1 MTLRTHD
8 EKAAQLRHTIP
19 QLNISTAACHVGG
32 NGHGRFLTGIGNNL
46 RFLLMELGIQHAV
59 RNIALLQDMAELLRL
74 GYGSGA
80 DQHRLPL
87 GVDFCHIVGN
97 CLVLGTLCFVNNI
110 RMIDTGNRLV
120 GRNDDY
126 RQLVDFQELVFLCL
140 CRTGHAG
147 QLVVHAEIVLE
158 GNGCQCLGLPAYLQP
173 FLCLNCLMQAV
184 RIAAP
189 LHQAACK
196 LVNDDN
202 LAILDYIIPVT
213 LHQCL
218 GPQGS
223 RKAVG
228 HLNILRVV
236 EVLYPYQLL
245 NLRHSAVSRRHGLC
259 LFVNSVVNAFLQMLH
274 CLCHLHI
281 AVGGLG
287 AGTGDNQRC
296 PRLINENAVHL
307 VHDGEVQLSLHHLVQ
322 VYHHVVTEVIKAVF
336 IIGTKG
342 NITVIG
348 KFALREIHVMAD
360 KPHTQSQEVIQP
372 AHLNAVALCQVVI
385 DCHHMHALACQ
396 GIQVGRQGSNQC
408 LALTCTH
415 LGNLAFVETD
425 TAHHLHIKMTH
436 AQHALGSLPDYGKGL
451 RQNIVK
457 SLTGCQPVL
466 EFFRIACQ

>member
-8 EKAAQLRHTIP
+8 EKTAQLRHTIP

-110 RMIDTGNRLV
+110 RMVDTGNRLV

-140 CRTGHAG
+140 CRTGHSG

-236 EVLYPYQLL
+236 KVLYPYQLL
-245 NLRHSAVSRRHGLC
+245 NLRHGTVGRSHGLG
-259 LFVNSVVNAFLQMLH
+259 LFVNGVVNALLQMLH
-274 CLCHLHI
+274 RLCHPDI

-287 AGTGDNQRC
+287 TRA
-296 PRLINENAVHL
+296 
-307 VHDGEVQLSLHHLVQ
+307 
-322 VYHHVVTEVIKAVF
+322 
-336 IIGTKG
+336 
-342 NITVIG
+342 
-348 KFALREIHVMAD
+348 
-360 KPHTQSQEVIQP
+360 
-372 AHLNAVALCQVVI
+372 
-385 DCHHMHALACQ
+385 
-396 GIQVGRQGSNQC
+396 
-408 LALTCTH
+408 
-415 LGNLAFVETD
+415 
-425 TAHHLHIKMTH
+425 
-436 AQHALGSLPDYGKGL
+436 
-451 RQNIVK
+451 
-457 SLTGCQPVL
+457 
-466 EFFRIACQ
+466 